1 MDMSEVFFIADTHFN
16 HERIL
21 GIREKEPGRKF
32 ASTEEHDEE
41 LVRRWNATVGK
52 KDAVWHLGDFSFG
65 KRGLQ
70 VAARLN
76 GKKSL
81 VLGNNDRYES
91 KDYLRYFGQIA
102 GIVEMK
108 DFALSHVPLH
118 ESQLKRWHFNVHGHL
133 HSRTVKRLRHR
144 DEPKAVK
151 HVDDLRFL
159 CVSCEQVNLTPV
171 SYDWI
176 LGKLGIADK

>member
-1 MDMSEVFFIADTHFN
+1 MSEVFFIADTHFN
-16 HERIL
+16 HKWIVEIRGKER
-21 GIREKEPGRKF
+21 GRKF
-32 ASTEEHDEE
+32 ASLEETRRGAYI
-41 LVRRWNATVGK
+41 RRWNATVGK
-52 KDAVWHLGDFSFG
+52 KDTVWRLGDFSFG

-81 VLGNNDRYES
+81 TLGNNDRYAS
-91 KDYLRYFGQIA
+91 KDYLKYFDRIA
-102 GIVEMK
+102 GIVKMQ
-108 DFALSHVPLH
+108 DFVLSHVPLH

-133 HSRTVKRLRHR
+133 HSRTIKRLRHR

-151 HVDDLRFL
+151 HVDDLHFL

-176 LGKLGIADK
+176 LSKLADRR

>member
-1 MDMSEVFFIADTHFN
+1 MSEVFFIADTHFN
-16 HERIL
+16 HKRIVE
-21 GIREKEPGRKF
+21 IREKERGRKF
-32 ASTEEHDEE
+32 ASLEEHDEE
-41 LVRRWNATVGK
+41 LIRRWNAMVGK
-52 KDAVWHLGDFSFG
+52 KDTVWHLGDFSFG
-65 KRGLQ
+65 KRGLP

-81 VLGNNDRYES
+81 ILGNNDRYDS
-91 KDYLRYFGQIA
+91 KDYLKYFDRIA
-102 GIVEMK
+102 GIAKME
-108 DFALSHVPLH
+108 DFVLSHVPLH

-133 HSRTVKRLRHR
+133 HSRTIKRLRRR

-171 SYDWI
+171 SYGWI
-176 LGKLGIADK
+176 LSKLADRR